1 MAKKNGPF
9 KIDKYNSRTKRIK
22 KLNKPDTIYSKSVL
36 CNFMILIFVLTDFAC
51 IFTKWNVMKV
61 QNIECL
67 VGVGVSSAIALDAP
81 LAVAAVAVKEY
92 LQGLRTRLDKNVVLW
107 ISIIAFTLAFGS
119 NFVFS
124 FVTRN
129 LFFSVK
135 ESEGLVD
142 AASQAATA
150 AGTGLGATAILY
162 SAAVSGLVPLLTS
175 ICSFAFSFYCYDPL
189 KKRIEKIEI
198 ERVGLQNNLM
208 EIEKAI
214 AEAEIKEEF
223 FREMAEREEK
233 LFSDFMEELEAEE
246 MGMEQVAGV
255 VIMEEME
262 TSQEV
267 TKIFRDNEK
276 RMDKYLE
283 KQENPVEQ
291 EELIFR
297 GNQEE
302 PAEEAAAE
310 TVEEL
315 PENTTE
321 EIPENIAEELSEDT
335 TEEIPDEFPEEMIV
349 GEDPEEVGEQ
359 EMFSPGNEETYR
371 S

>member
-9 KIDKYNSRTKRIK
+9 KIDKYNSRTKRVK
-22 KLNKPDTIYSKSVL
+22 KLNKPDTIYSKDVL
-36 CNFMILIFVLTDFAC
+36 CNFVILIFILTDFFC
-51 IFTKWNVMKV
+51 IFSKWNVMNV

-67 VGVGVSSAIALDAP
+67 VGIGVSSAIALDLP
-81 LAVAAVAVKEY
+81 FAVAAVALKEY
-92 LQGLRTRLDKNVVLW
+92 LQGLRTRLEKNVVLW
-107 ISIIAFTLAFGS
+107 ISIIAFALAFGS

-135 ESEGLVD
+135 TSEGLVD
-142 AASQAATA
+142 AASQTATV
-150 AGTGLGATAILY
+150 AGTELGATAILY

-189 KKRIEKIEI
+189 KKKIAKMETERI
-198 ERVGLQNNLM
+198 GLQNNLM
-208 EIEKAI
+208 EMEKAI
-214 AEAEIKEEF
+214 AEAETKEEF
-223 FREMAEREEK
+223 LREMAERQEK
-233 LFSDFMEELEAEE
+233 LFSDFMEKLEAER

-276 RMDKYLE
+276 RMEKYLE
-283 KQENPVEQ
+283 EQETPVEQ
-291 EELIFR
+291 ENLIFR
-297 GNQEE
+297 GNPDEYQEKV
-302 PAEEAAAE
+302 AAE

-315 PENTTE
+315 PED
-321 EIPENIAEELSEDT
+321 II
-335 TEEIPDEFPEEMIV
+335 EEIPDELQNDSTDEIPEEIIS
-349 GEDPEEVGEQ
+349 GEEADGAEEQ
-359 EMFSPGNEETYR
+359 EIFFRKMKKSTDHKKKNDET
-371 S
+371 